1 MPGGTGRCPRR
12 IDVPPKRLACVLA
25 CLACLLGPPA
35 TLSAQTFDLT
45 SFGGYRFGGDFFEL
59 LTGRPVDLDGA
70 PALGLIL
77 DVPTRD
83 GFEVEGLFTAQ
94 RADVVVPAFGP
105 GLDAPAA
112 RVPMSV
118 DHYMAGGLQELD
130 GGQLRPFLTGLLGLT
145 RYAAPGDT
153 EIRFTTAIGGG
164 VKLLPSRR
172 VGVRLSSQV
181 FATFVDAGAG
191 TFACTPSRG
200 CLIGFHAN
208 VVWQF
213 EFTAGLILGL
223 W

>member
-1 MPGGTGRCPRR
+1 M
-12 IDVPPKRLACVLA
+12 
-25 CLACLLGPPA
+25 LGPAA

-45 SFGGYRFGGDFFEL
+45 PFAGYRFGGDFFEL
-59 LTGRPVDLDGA
+59 LTGRSVDLDGS
-70 PALGLIL
+70 PAFGLIL
-77 DVPTRD
+77 DVPTRND
-83 GFEVEGLFTAQ
+83 FQVEGLITVQ
-94 RADVVVPAFGP
+94 RADVVVPGIGP
-105 GLDAPAA
+105 GFEAPEA
-112 RVPMSV
+112 RLPMSV

-130 GGQLRPFLTGLLGLT
+130 GGQMRPFLTGLLGLT

-153 EIRFTTAIGGG
+153 EIRFTTAFGGG
-164 VKLLPSRR
+164 VKLIPSRR
-172 VGVRLSSQV
+172 IGVRLSGQV

-191 TFACTPSRG
+191 AFACTPSRG

>member
-1 MPGGTGRCPRR
+1 MNVRR
-12 IDVPPKRLACVLA
+12 KRLACVLL
-25 CLACLLGPPA
+25 CLVCLPGSAPA
-35 TLSAQTFDLT
+35 LSAQTFDLT
-45 SFGGYRFGGDFFEL
+45 PFVGYRFGGDFFEL
-59 LTGRPVDLDGA
+59 LTGRPLDLDGS

-77 DVPTRD
+77 DVPTRN
-83 GFEVEGLFTAQ
+83 GFQVEGLFTAQ
-94 RADVVVPAFGP
+94 RADVAVPAL
-105 GLDAPAA
+105 GLVPEA

-130 GGQLRPFLTGLLGLT
+130 GGQMRPFLTGLLGLT
-145 RYAAPGDT
+145 RYAAPGDN
-153 EIRFTTAIGGG
+153 EIRFAAAFGGG

-191 TFACTPSRG
+191 AFACSPSRG